1 MSGAPS
7 GPIITPVQREPDMIV
22 STRVLMPAQRSLA
35 MAGLVLAVVLTGP
48 AAAQTR
54 MPAPPPAFKALLDC
68 RQLTDAAARLACFD
82 EKAAT
87 LDAATQSRDVVVT
100 DRQAIKEARRGLFG
114 FSLPKLALFG
124 GGDDDD
130 EEEVDEMTATVQS
143 AWMAGNRMKMRLDNG
158 AVWQQ
163 VGTDMPR
170 RFPASGMK
178 ADLKRATLGTFFV
191 RFDGQ
196 RAIRMTRVE

>member
-1 MSGAPS
+1 
-7 GPIITPVQREPDMIV
+7 MIV
-22 STRVLMPAQRSLA
+22 SKRGFTLIGVALAAVTPATA
-35 MAGLVLAVVLTGP
+35 AG
-48 AAAQTR
+48 QDR

-68 RQLTDAAARLACFD
+68 RQLTDAGARLACFD

-87 LDAATQSRDVVVT
+87 LDAATQARDVVVT

-114 FSLPKLALFG
+114 FTLPRIALFG

-143 AWMAGNRMKMRLDNG
+143 AWMAGNRMKMRLDSG

-178 ADLKRATLGTFFV
+178 ANLKRATLGTFFV